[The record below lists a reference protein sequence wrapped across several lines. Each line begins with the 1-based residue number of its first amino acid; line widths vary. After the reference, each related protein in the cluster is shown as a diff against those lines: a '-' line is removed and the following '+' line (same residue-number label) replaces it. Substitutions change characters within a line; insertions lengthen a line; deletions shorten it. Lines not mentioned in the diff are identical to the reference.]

1 MEHPAIG
8 CSSFLRTPMV
18 PTSSLPRYKLTHPR
32 AWLITS
38 AVRAHN
44 ASSGMDYLIVKVTNK
59 QTNISCSINRLVL
72 VLFDDVVG
80 HMKIVI

>member
-1 MEHPAIG
+1 MQQFFKNSNGAHLIPSTVQAD
-8 CSSFLRTPMV
+8 SS
-18 PTSSLPRYKLTHPR
+18 TSLAS
-32 AWLITS
+32 LITS